1 MKLYVYA
8 CDVEMNNEDHQ
19 EDSPSIEVLF
29 LTYLISLAW
38 FSSCFHLL
46 VGLARYNPLVAFI
59 SQSLGRLCIKT
70 VVDLLLLHF
79 WAL

>member
-29 LTYLISLAW
+29 LTYLIRPSLALL
-38 FSSCFHLL
+38 CFHL
-46 VGLARYNPLVAFI
+46 VFI
-59 SQSLGRLCIKT
+59 CSLGLLDIILC
-70 VVDLLLLHF
+70 LLSYTNP
-79 WAL
+79 